1 MELKETFW
9 REKRENFKERGV
21 CIGEK
26 KKKNTF
32 TLSSP
37 PPRYTGE

>member
-26 KKKNTF
+26 KKKKYF
-32 TLSSP
+32 YIILP